1 MVLQISLRV
10 SDFEIMA
17 IYICVTI
24 LLTLICLGGGGSNN
38 NPKTT

>member
-1 MVLQISLRV
+1 M
-10 SDFEIMA
+10 SDFEIMV